1 MSLNGFALL
10 YVAQGQYELAEPLFE
25 RSLAICEKTLGPDH
39 SGVAAILENM
49 AILYRA
55 TEREK
60 EAEELEAR
68 AARIRSI
75 KR

>member
-1 MSLNGFALL
+1 LKRALSI
-10 YVAQGQYELAEPLFE
+10 YENA
-25 RSLAICEKTLGPDH
+25 LGPDH
-39 SGVAAILENM
+39 TDVAAILENM